1 MVVNNVQYFL
11 LFYLNSLFMSMCV
24 FIYRKKKKKTWGE
37 KSQSDHER
45 ALQSMVVTSSV
56 QESKP
61 ACWPKVQ
68 ETLRQNHASLTLRL
82 LAISVSCCDT
92 QYFWVQKHILTLF
105 KAPLILPW
113 SSATNRMLASAIST
127 QIMHSCAQHTL
138 TCLWKWSNQ
147 NTPCHMHFIQV
158 TSDACKKYCGYG
170 TLSSEQDST

>member
-24 FIYRKKKKKTWGE
+24 FIYRKKKKTWGE

-68 ETLRQNHASLTLRL
+68 ETLRQNHASLTLKL

-92 QYFWVQKHILTLF
+92 QYF
-105 KAPLILPW
+105 
-113 SSATNRMLASAIST
+113 
-127 QIMHSCAQHTL
+127 
-138 TCLWKWSNQ
+138 
-147 NTPCHMHFIQV
+147 
-158 TSDACKKYCGYG
+158 
-170 TLSSEQDST
+170 